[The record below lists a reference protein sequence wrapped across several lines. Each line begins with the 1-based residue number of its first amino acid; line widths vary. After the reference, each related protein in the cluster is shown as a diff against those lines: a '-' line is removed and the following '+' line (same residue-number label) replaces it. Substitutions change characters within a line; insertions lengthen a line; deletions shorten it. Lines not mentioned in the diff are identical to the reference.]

1 MITFNTGCQYLH
13 QFVHLHM
20 FQKPEEVPTR
30 ISNWHQRQLIPS
42 PSCDRI
48 LVSVFL
54 VRGLSHTNSV
64 RVHFTTLSIS
74 LNHPCP
80 TANLT
85 HDVSYIKS
93 YTRFYSLALTPS
105 EKDTPFHISRS
116 LLAYTELCKLTQK
129 HLQDIFAMTFKKTP
143 WAFSAHCMFSSNLNV
158 SRPYG
163 VPNKSGFLV
172 WHSK

>member
-1 MITFNTGCQYLH
+1 MITFNTGCQHLH

-20 FQKPEEVPTR
+20 FQKREEVPTR
-30 ISNWHQRQLIPS
+30 ISNWHQRQLRPS

-85 HDVSYIKS
+85 NDVSYIKS

-116 LLAYTELCKLTQK
+116 LLAYTAVQAYGKAPTRHLRNDFQK
-129 HLQDIFAMTFKKTP
+129 DTMDILSTLHVLIKP
-143 WAFSAHCMFSSNLNV
+143 
-158 SRPYG
+158 
-163 VPNKSGFLV
+163 
-172 WHSK
+172 